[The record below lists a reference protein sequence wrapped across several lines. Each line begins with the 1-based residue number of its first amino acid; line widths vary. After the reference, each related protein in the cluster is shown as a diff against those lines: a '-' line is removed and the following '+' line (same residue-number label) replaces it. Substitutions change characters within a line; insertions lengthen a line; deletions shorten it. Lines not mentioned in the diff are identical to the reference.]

1 METDAK
7 HVVVPHDALSAEAL
21 ANLIEDFITRE
32 GTDYGEREHTA
43 DEKRAAVKHKLERGT
58 IVIVFDLESESA
70 SLVNADEWKSK
81 PRRL

>member
-1 METDAK
+1 MDLEAK
-7 HVVVPHDALSAEAL
+7 HIVVPHDALSVEAL

-43 DEKRAAVKHKLERGT
+43 DEKRAAVRQKLAKGT

-70 SLVNADEWKSK
+70 ALVNADEWKAK
-81 PRRL
+81 QPRG